1 MLSIITWLAW
11 SITAQA
17 FPNLTY
23 RGFYFDE
30 TFRSYTGQ
38 LCLDLGHSDGE
49 TSVSVRWG
57 TWQTE
62 FSTERRYLELTAF
75 GNNPLELQVWQSRG
89 ESQAMQLQ
97 TGACD
102 PGTALSL

>member
-1 MLSIITWLAW
+1 MLSIFLVWNL
-11 SITAQA
+11 TAHA

-30 TFRSYTGQ
+30 TFRRYEGQ
-38 LCLDLGHSDGE
+38 LCLDLGHAEGN

-57 TWQTE
+57 SWQTE

-75 GNNPLELQVWQSRG
+75 GNNPLQLEVWQSRG
-89 ESQAMQLQ
+89 ESQAMQLLKG
-97 TGACD
+97 TCE
-102 PGTALSL
+102 PGTALNL